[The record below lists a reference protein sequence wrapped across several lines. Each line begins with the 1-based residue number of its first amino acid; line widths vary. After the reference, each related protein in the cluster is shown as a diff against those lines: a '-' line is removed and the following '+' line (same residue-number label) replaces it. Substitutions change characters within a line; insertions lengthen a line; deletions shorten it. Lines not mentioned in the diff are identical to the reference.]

1 MDRTEALELVG
12 THLKNKNLVK
22 HSLAVEA
29 CMRALALRFGGDPDL
44 WGLTGL
50 LHDLDYEETKDD
62 FPRHGLRTGE
72 ILGEA
77 VPAEVRA
84 AIAAHAGHSPRGTPL
99 EKAIYAVDPV
109 TGLIV
114 ACALIRPEKKL
125 APVDTAFVLN
135 RFAEKRFAAGARRD
149 QIETCA
155 DLGLTLEQFCDLC
168 LEAMKTAS
176 TQLGL

>member
-1 MDRTEALELVG
+1 MDRTDAFALVEK
-12 THLKNKNLVK
+12 HLKNRNLVK

-29 CMRALALRFGGDPDL
+29 CMRALAPRFGGDPDL
-44 WGLTGL
+44 WGLAGL

-62 FPRHGLRTGE
+62 FPRHGLRAAE

-77 VPAEVRA
+77 VPAEIRNAVA
-84 AIAAHAGHSPRGTPL
+84 SHAGHTPRETAL

-155 DLGLTLEQFCDLC
+155 TLGLTLEEFCRLC
-168 LEAMKTAS
+168 LEAMKAKS
-176 TQLGL
+176 TQLNL